1 MSTCLLCL
9 PLGSHPALQQCTA
22 FAGGVWGLWARG
34 SPVCTGAVLLRVRR
48 PAEQS
53 HCLSPPRGPSV
64 ACVCFRQPW
73 PIVWNCEF
81 YLPLVSIGVE
91 FAFFLFTLLVLI
103 TFRRKETNDCI
114 VPLCLG
120 SKSFDCNLSG
130 WHHSITAK
138 SMGFGAGHT
147 WLLDYTCHLLSDN
160 RQIRPSALPSL
171 RWRHSHNYFVLL

>member
-1 MSTCLLCL
+1 M
-9 PLGSHPALQQCTA
+9 
-22 FAGGVWGLWARG
+22 
-34 SPVCTGAVLLRVRR
+34 
-48 PAEQS
+48 
-53 HCLSPPRGPSV
+53 
-64 ACVCFRQPW
+64 
-73 PIVWNCEF
+73 
-81 YLPLVSIGVE
+81 PLVSVGVE

-114 VPLCLG
+114 VPLCLD

-160 RQIRPSALPSL
+160 RQIRPSVLPSL
-171 RWRHSHNYFVLL
+171 KMETFSQLFRIVVKSEVIYSSPSSLHP